1 MALAEVL
8 PFAVTFFS
16 YYLVLFA
23 AGSAMNLFKFLRLD
37 LLFDTTLA
45 SDLFL
50 FV

>member
-1 MALAEVL
+1 MALVEVL
-8 PFAVTFFS
+8 PFAVAVFA
-16 YYLVLFA
+16 YLALFA
-23 AGSAMNLFKFLRLD
+23 ADSPMNLFKFLRLD